1 MFQGTFGEGSRVFEE
16 WFEVVSR
23 KFQKSFKEVSTG
35 CRGSF
40 KRVSMMCPVSQG
52 CYKKRCLGVSILT
65 QTFSNQKSFGPKIC
79 FLTEMFLDP
88 HFSTK
93 FLDQKVWTKILFDP
107 NFFNSK
113 IFWTQN
119 LWTENLFFNLNF
131 FGPTFLN
138 KIV

>member
-52 CYKKRCLGVSILT
+52 CYKKRFLGVSRVC
-65 QTFSNQKSFGPKIC
+65 QGC
-79 FLTEMFLDP
+79 FKD
-88 HFSTK
+88 
-93 FLDQKVWTKILFDP
+93 
-107 NFFNSK
+107 
-113 IFWTQN
+113 
-119 LWTENLFFNLNF
+119 
-131 FGPTFLN
+131 
-138 KIV
+138 IVCCMALIAAIRAEGGLVYRRISVRVFMCEHT